1 MSDGAI
7 AEVQSEASIEAA
19 PAQTSSAF
27 SPLAFG
33 AALGLLAA
41 VFGSR
46 PALAAD
52 LENGAGVFTANC
64 AACHANGNN
73 SIVAEKKIKK
83 EALETYGKY
92 SVEAIIKQATNG
104 YGSMPAF
111 GERLAPD
118 DIEDVANYVFNQADK
133 W

>member
-1 MSDGAI
+1 MGT
-7 AEVQSEASIEAA
+7 QS
-19 PAQTSSAF
+19 SSF

-52 LENGAGVFTANC
+52 IENGGNIFTANC

-73 SIVAEKKIKK
+73 SIVTEKKIKK
-83 EALETYGKY
+83 EALVTYGKY
-92 SVEAIIKQATNG
+92 EVAAIIKQVTNG

-118 DIEDVANYVFNQADK
+118 
-133 W
+133 